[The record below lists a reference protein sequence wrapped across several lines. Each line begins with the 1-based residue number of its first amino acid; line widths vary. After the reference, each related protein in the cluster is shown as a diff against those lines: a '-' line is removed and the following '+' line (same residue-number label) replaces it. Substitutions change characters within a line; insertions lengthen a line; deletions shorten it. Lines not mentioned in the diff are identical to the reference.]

1 MLQNIAESMLPVGA
15 TADDIGFD
23 AIAEVAPGGH
33 FFSTA
38 QTMQRYQS
46 AFYRPLVAD
55 WSNYGQWQENGAL
68 SATQRANRVWK
79 ETVRRFEPPTVNAA
93 RLERV
98 DAFVAR
104 RKTQGGA
111 PPVD

>member
-1 MLQNIAESMLPVGA
+1 MLPVGA

-46 AFYRPLVAD
+46 AFYEPLVAD
-55 WSNYGQWQENGAL
+55 WSNFGTWTERGAQDANTRALEIWQRTLNEF
-68 SATQRANRVWK
+68 QPP
-79 ETVRRFEPPTVNAA
+79 ETDPGCGDAGGPAPFFDEPF
-93 RLERV
+93 RY
-98 DAFVAR
+98 D
-104 RKTQGGA
+104 
-111 PPVD
+111 